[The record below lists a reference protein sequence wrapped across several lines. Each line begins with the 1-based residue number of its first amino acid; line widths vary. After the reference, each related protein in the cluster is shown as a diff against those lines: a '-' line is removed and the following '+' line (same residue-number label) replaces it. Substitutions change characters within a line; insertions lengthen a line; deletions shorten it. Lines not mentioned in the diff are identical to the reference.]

1 MRINI
6 NLASQKY
13 EDVRQFYLRWGG
25 ALALMIVLTLGLAFL
40 AWSNYRE
47 AAGGRRHI
55 DQLRAEAAKLDQQRR
70 DAEAVLNRP
79 ENRDVRDE
87 KNFWNDVIDQRSFSW
102 TQLFSDLEKIMPPRA
117 YVISVQPTLTAERQ
131 LQLKL
136 LVAGE
141 SHENG
146 LEVQSKMERSERF
159 HQPAIKHEAL
169 RPIGQGAQGPASR
182 NQSVWEFEIEA
193 FYTPTTQ
200 VQQPSSVARAGI

>member
-13 EDVRQFYLRWGG
+13 EDVRQFYVRWGS
-25 ALALMIVLTLGLAFL
+25 ALALMIGLTIGLAFL
-40 AWSNYRE
+40 AWSNYRD

-55 DQLRAEAAKLDQQRR
+55 NQLRAEVAKLDQQRR

-79 ENRDVRDE
+79 ENRDVRDQ

-102 TQLFSDLEKIMPPRA
+102 TQLFSDLEKIMPARA
-117 YVISVQPTLTAERQ
+117 YVISVQPTLTPERQ

-136 LVAGE
+136 VVAGE
-141 SHENG
+141 NHESG
-146 LEVQSKMERSERF
+146 LEVQSKLERSERF
-159 HQPAIKHEAL
+159 HQPTIKRETQ
-169 RPIGQGAQGPASR
+169 RTVGQGAPGPGAR

-193 FYTPTTQ
+193 FYTPATQ
-200 VQQPSSVARAGI
+200 VQQPSSVAKAGM